1 MLGWVR
7 SILGGGRSGRPALSG
22 FAVLLRAKPGC
33 RSSVEGRFDAA
44 QTTPDNR
51 KHWANADHLSAD
63 AAANPE
69 VRRTLRTRSRYEVA
83 NNSYARGIVLTL
95 ANDVIGTGPRL
106 QMLTDS
112 AETNRTIEAE
122 FAWWAGRW
130 GRRAQVVAVG

>member
-63 AAANPE
+63 AAAN
-69 VRRTLRTRSRYEVA
+69 
-83 NNSYARGIVLTL
+83 
-95 ANDVIGTGPRL
+95 
-106 QMLTDS
+106 
-112 AETNRTIEAE
+112 RTIEGD
-122 FAWWAGRW
+122 FARWPGRW
-130 GRRAQVVAVG
+130 TGRAQVVSVG